1 MLHGIFNEGYSGT
14 FWEHILKEERL
25 KYLNIKY
32 LSLFLVP
39 RPGVEPGWI
48 LLHWCLRPARL
59 PIPPSGQLFL
69 NCGAKLSSLF

>member
-25 KYLNIKY
+25 KCLNIKY

-39 RPGVEPGWI
+39 RADKV
-48 LLHWCLRPARL
+48 
-59 PIPPSGQLFL
+59 PSKQ
-69 NCGAKLSSLF
+69 SVPR

>member
-39 RPGVEPGWI
+39 RPGQT
-48 LLHWCLRPARL
+48 RYRL
-59 PIPPSGQLFL
+59 D
-69 NCGAKLSSLF
+69 C